1 MGCCRSEEPAGVY
14 ELVRDLFCAGSIAC
28 VLYAMH
34 RIARGILLGAE
45 IKALGKFEDAYT
57 PEEREAL
64 IHKIKVQS
72 LRH

>member
-1 MGCCRSEEPAGVY
+1 MGCCRREAPLGVY
-14 ELVRDLFCAGSIAC
+14 ELVCDLFCAGSIAC

-45 IKALGKFEDAYT
+45 IKALGKFEEAYT